1 MNGFRP
7 PRIIET
13 DALTL
18 RPFVA
23 ADAGTLFSTMLGDA
37 ALTTWLSVRRHRS
50 MLDSLRY
57 IHDKEAAWLAG
68 TEYSWAVV
76 ERASGVLVA
85 AIDLR
90 ASPPRAE
97 IGVIVSAR
105 ATPRQRRA
113 GLAAL
118 LRLIRWL
125 LAQPSLYRIEA
136 HCAPQSAAASTMQ
149 KLGFT
154 LDARLTNWLSLPN
167 TVRQVGDAL
176 LFSIC
181 RPVGQDGQPATLPA
195 EAVAASQAA
204 HRILAARVE
213 RLTR

>member
-7 PRIIET
+7 PRTIET
-13 DALTL
+13 GALTL

-23 ADAGTLFSTMLGDA
+23 ADAGALFNTMFGDA
-37 ALTTWLSVRRHRS
+37 TLTTWLSVRRHRS

-57 IHDKEAAWLAG
+57 IHDKEIAWLAG
-68 TEYSWAVV
+68 TEYSWALV
-76 ERASGVLVA
+76 ERTSGALVA

-118 LRLIRWL
+118 LKLLRWL
-125 LAQPSLYRIEA
+125 LSQPQLYRIEA
-136 HCAPQSAAASTMQ
+136 HCAPESAATSTMQ

-154 LDARLTNWLSLPN
+154 LEGRLTNWLSLPN
-167 TVRQVGDAL
+167 AAQQVGDAL

-181 RPVGQDGQPATLPA
+181 RPIGQEEQPGALPKDA
-195 EAVAASQAA
+195 AAASRAGP
-204 HRILAARVE
+204 RILAARVE